1 MPTPIVADLLPRGD
15 VEAFARVGAVVDA
28 AGFGK
33 SAADPLGMAA
43 SLMDAGTKGILYGS
57 VLLGIPVGIMAHM
70 INRHVATKRLKER
83 ELDQRLDYYRN
94 AGSGIEHGLAGMG
107 VEAAARQ
114 GELVKQGKKY
124 DQLLKGLGSLSSRKP
139 YMEVASTEVLRHR
152 MPQLKLGLLE
162 HTLAPGEGLNLPVRD
177 LLENL
182 RNNPEWRKLL
192 LGGNVDD
199 LMAAVLSKTRAALRE
214 PKVASADP
222 APVNY
227 GTAPGSETRLMD
239 YEAAKRKWK
248 AVKDPH
254 SPEAQVAAAKA
265 DALKKV
271 GPPSMAKRAQLMQ
284 RLSQWWN
291 RPVNYGKAPYGD
303 LRLESYKRAKEQLAA
318 DQVAAGQSGAHHL
331 NNVSTATGP
340 AADSYIDASAVNA
353 NRGMDIV
360 NYIRNQ
366 VKDLGNADLHRP
378 QPRPQPGPT
387 GDVQVAKTP

>member
-1 MPTPIVADLLPRGD
+1 
-15 VEAFARVGAVVDA
+15 
-28 AGFGK
+28 
-33 SAADPLGMAA
+33 
-43 SLMDAGTKGILYGS
+43 
-57 VLLGIPVGIMAHM
+57 
-70 INRHVATKRLKER
+70 
-83 ELDQRLDYYRN
+83 
-94 AGSGIEHGLAGMG
+94 
-107 VEAAARQ
+107 
-114 GELVKQGKKY
+114 
-124 DQLLKGLGSLSSRKP
+124 
-139 YMEVASTEVLRHR
+139 MEVASTEVLRHR

-227 GTAPGSETRLMD
+227 GTVPGSETRLMD

-271 GPPSMAKRAQLMQ
+271 GPPSMAKKGQFQKIRNWARSFYPAEGQRIDYGALPDFRVRNYNETKAELEESKSLAGQDLSNAIMAGQESVGPAGPAYAARADNAANSSMD
-284 RLSQWWN
+284 R
-291 RPVNYGKAPYGD
+291 VG
-303 LRLESYKRAKEQLAA
+303 QLAA
-318 DQVAAGQSGAHHL
+318 
-331 NNVSTATGP
+331 
-340 AADSYIDASAVNA
+340 
-353 NRGMDIV
+353 
-360 NYIRNQ
+360 Q
-366 VKDLGNADLHRP
+366 VKILKNIQNQAPSRFAEMPVSKLP
-378 QPRPQPGPT
+378 ETPAPPT